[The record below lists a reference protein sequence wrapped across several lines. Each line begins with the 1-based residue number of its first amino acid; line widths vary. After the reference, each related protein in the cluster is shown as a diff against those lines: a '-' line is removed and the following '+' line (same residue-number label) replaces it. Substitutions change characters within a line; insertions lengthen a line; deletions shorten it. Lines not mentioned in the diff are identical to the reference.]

1 LIELY
6 KGGSFNSVISTSTT
20 SDGSK
25 DWDIPF
31 DLESGTDYTV
41 KITSVNNT
49 GIFDLSDS
57 NFTIIG
63 NQITVTSPNGGENW
77 QVESSQ
83 LITWADNLTGNVEIQ
98 LFKGGVIHTMISSST
113 SSDGSKEWNIPS
125 DLEPGS
131 DYTIRITSVDDQGI
145 YDFSDEN
152 FTIIANQI
160 TLTLPNGGESWL
172 IGSQQNITWSDN
184 LSGNVEIQLFKG
196 GEFHSQIEISTS
208 SDSSFIWNISAVLKQ
223 GSDYKIKVLNVDDG
237 KIFDFSDEDFTLT
250 SEIIV
255 VSPNG
260 AEVWQAGTSKTIT
273 WIDNLEG
280 EVKIELYKS
289 GVFNSEI
296 VNSTPTNG
304 SYTWDLSNNLQSA
317 ADYKIKISSI
327 NNNQITDFS
336 DSNFTIV
343 GKFITVTFPN
353 NSKIWQAGTTHEILW
368 LDNISENVRIE
379 LYKDE
384 VFDTEINPS
393 TTSNG
398 SILWNIPFLIEGGS
412 NYKIKITS
420 TNDPGTYDFSASS
433 FTIVGNQI
441 NVTSPNGG
449 ESWLIGSL
457 HEIIWTDQLDGD
469 VQILLYRGGILHTIV
484 ATSTSSDGSIT
495 WNVPSIEEGNDYKI
509 KILSVVTDEVFDES
523 DSNFTF
529 TNFIDVTDQFN
540 GIPLNY
546 ELLQNYPN
554 PFNPTTTIYYALPKE
569 SSVELK
575 IYDILGNE
583 IMTFDEKEQSAGYH
597 KIEFDAARYNSGV
610 YIYRLQAGIFVET
623 KKMIL
628 LR

>member
-1 LIELY
+1 
-6 KGGSFNSVISTSTT
+6 
-20 SDGSK
+20 
-25 DWDIPF
+25 
-31 DLESGTDYTV
+31 
-41 KITSVNNT
+41 
-49 GIFDLSDS
+49 
-57 NFTIIG
+57 
-63 NQITVTSPNGGENW
+63 
-77 QVESSQ
+77 
-83 LITWADNLTGNVEIQ
+83 
-98 LFKGGVIHTMISSST
+98 M
-113 SSDGSKEWNIPS
+113 
-125 DLEPGS
+125 
-131 DYTIRITSVDDQGI
+131 
-145 YDFSDEN
+145 
-152 FTIIANQI
+152 
-160 TLTLPNGGESWL
+160 
-172 IGSQQNITWSDN
+172 
-184 LSGNVEIQLFKG
+184 
-196 GEFHSQIEISTS
+196 
-208 SDSSFIWNISAVLKQ
+208 
-223 GSDYKIKVLNVDDG
+223 NVDDG

-327 NNNQITDFS
+327 NNSQITDFS
-336 DSNFTIV
+336 DSNFTVV
-343 GKFITVTFPN
+343 GKFITVTSPN

-509 KILSVVTDEVFDES
+509 KIVSVITDEVFDES

-583 IMTFDEKEQSAGYH
+583 IMTFNEKEQSAGYH